1 MQQSKVDI
9 EAITA
14 ERGSQYGDWAEQS
27 KIAQDLKD
35 YMRAQPGWE
44 RLNAH
49 QRESLDM
56 IQHKISRI
64 LNGDP
69 NHRDSWAD
77 IAGYA
82 HITAIR
88 VLDKV

>member
-9 EAITA
+9 EAITD
-14 ERGSQYGDWAEQS
+14 ERGRQYGDWAQQAV
-27 KIAQDLKD
+27 IAQDLKD
-35 YMRAQPGWE
+35 YMRSVSGWKN
-44 RLNAH
+44 LLPH

-69 NHRDSWAD
+69 GHRDSWAD